1 MVALQVFLV
10 LVEALVVL
18 GLMVVVD
25 VHVDVAAFH
34 LQVSLAVVD
43 YPIQAV
49 VVEPLEALMVQELLL
64 NLVVV
69 AVVVR

>member
-1 MVALQVFLV
+1 MVALQVLLV

-34 LQVSLAVVD
+34 LQLS
-43 YPIQAV
+43 
-49 VVEPLEALMVQELLL
+49 
-64 NLVVV
+64 
-69 AVVVR
+69 